1 MYLTKEELI
10 ILQGLKDNLTFVEIN
25 KNLATPIRTCDPRI
39 DSLCQKYGVADRVEL
54 VNKADLEKV
63 SVADIEEIPYWEY
76 ENSQLV
82 QSIPISKKSVKN
94 LLTLLEQV
102 EDDKKEFKLIYSSNK
117 LNKFLMLERGTEKF
131 YLYRQR
137 PISPLSLRKPK

>member
-10 ILQGLKDNLTFVEIN
+10 ILQGLKNNQTFAEIN
-25 KNLATPIRTCDPRI
+25 KNLSKPMRTYDPRI
-39 DSLCQKYGVADRVEL
+39 DSLCQKYGVTDRIEL

-82 QSIPISKKSVKN
+82 QSITICKKSLKN

-102 EDDKKEFKLIYSSNK
+102 KDDKKEFKLIYSSNK
-117 LNKFLMLERGTEKF
+117 LNKFLILERETEKF

-137 PISPLSLRKPK
+137 LISFPRQ

>member
-1 MYLTKEELI
+1 MYLTKEELS
-10 ILQGLKDNLTFVEIN
+10 ILQGLKIN
-25 KNLATPIRTCDPRI
+25 KNLANPIRTCDPRI
-39 DSLCQKYGVADRVEL
+39 DSLCQKYGVADRVEF

-63 SVADIEEIPYWEY
+63 SVADIDEIPYWEY

-82 QSIPISKKSVKN
+82 QSIPICKKSVKN

-102 EDDKKEFKLIYSSNK
+102 ENDKQDFKLVYSSNK
-117 LNKFLMLERGTEKF
+117 LNKFLILERGTEKI

-137 PISPLSLRKPK
+137 LISPLSQRKPK

>member
-10 ILQGLKDNLTFVEIN
+10 ILLGLKDNLTFAEIN
-25 KNLATPIRTCDPRI
+25 KNLAKPIRTCDPRI
-39 DSLCQKYGVADRVEL
+39 DSLCQKYGVADRLEL

-63 SVADIEEIPYWEY
+63 SVTDIEGIPYWEY

>member
-10 ILQGLKDNLTFVEIN
+10 ILQGLKNNLTFAGIN
-25 KNLATPIRTCDPRI
+25 KKLSKPIRTCDPRI
-39 DSLCQKYGVADRVEL
+39 DSLCQKYGVADRAEL

-117 LNKFLMLERGTEKF
+117 LNKFLILERETEKF

-137 PISPLSLRKPK
+137 PTSFPRQ